1 MVGGAYRAEWDD
13 YFRLSQQ
20 WHLPPVKSFC
30 PERLD
35 RSRGWETCLFILGG
49 SLQVESILE
58 ANFNQMEE
66 TPFSLP
72 REVLSSLQSEDAAL
86 TLSLVE
92 NCGLELQG
100 PGHQLLWDPDVV
112 PQLSALYGSLAG
124 LQLLANPSPAAPSAD
139 A

>member
-1 MVGGAYRAEWDD
+1 MLGRGGPRLPSTAG
-13 YFRLSQQ
+13 FR
-20 WHLPPVKSFC
+20 
-30 PERLD
+30 

-92 NCGLELQG
+92 SCGLELQG

-124 LQLLANPSPAAPSAD
+124 LQLVANPSPAAPSAD